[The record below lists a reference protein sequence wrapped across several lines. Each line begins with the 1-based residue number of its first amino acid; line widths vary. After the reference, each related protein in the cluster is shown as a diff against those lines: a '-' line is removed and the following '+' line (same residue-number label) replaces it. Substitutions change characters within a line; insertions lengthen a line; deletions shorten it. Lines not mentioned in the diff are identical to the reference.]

1 IWNQLGNA
9 NWGDIGTL
17 QVLLATFYSIAQWNG
32 PPRKSVASLISD
44 HSFRLQKRRT
54 ECCIIEIE
62 KALVP
67 YYDHHQAGEIV
78 ELDQNE
84 SFSNSRPS
92 RLKLKHG
99 DILVLDDPQQ
109 GHKSFQIHEYL
120 VGGNY
125 YLYSAI
131 SLDHPL
137 ELLSLYVGA
146 HPSRLEPSW
155 EDMSLWYQVQR
166 QTKVLNIL
174 RNHGILSKYLP
185 EIVASGKIVHSGSC
199 NKESPGGKCDHPWCG
214 TPILVTSPVGEPL
227 SAVVSNEGTFSAEEA
242 TRLCRDCLAALRSAA
257 IANVQH

>member
-1 IWNQLGNA
+1 NSDSVFLLVLDSKSGLVIKFSGDLGKLDLSNSSNPYLSVAEWIKTYAEICITPAEPIWNQLGNA

-155 EDMSLWYQVQR
+155 EDMSL
-166 QTKVLNIL
+166 
-174 RNHGILSKYLP
+174 
-185 EIVASGKIVHSGSC
+185 
-199 NKESPGGKCDHPWCG
+199 
-214 TPILVTSPVGEPL
+214 
-227 SAVVSNEGTFSAEEA
+227 
-242 TRLCRDCLAALRSAA
+242 
-257 IANVQH
+257 